1 MKRNRRRSLAVFPGS
16 FDPMTN
22 GHLDIVDRG
31 LAVFDRLR
39 MAILLNPEKQPL
51 FSVEERVAII
61 REAYRGNPR
70 VEVDTFSG
78 LLVDYAQRV
87 GASVIIRGIR
97 AISDFEY
104 EFQMALMN
112 RRLNP
117 RIETVFM
124 MPAESYSYVSSRLV
138 KEVFQLGGRVSDL
151 VPAVVL
157 RRLREKYGTPVRP
170 GRRARVKQGAR
181 VKQRRRN
188 G

>member
-1 MKRNRRRSLAVFPGS
+1 MRRRRGGSLAVFPGS
-16 FDPMTN
+16 FDPVTN

-31 LAVFDRLR
+31 LAVFDRVRL
-39 MAILLNPEKQPL
+39 AILLNPEKQPL
-51 FSVEERVAII
+51 FSVDERLAII
-61 REAYRGNPR
+61 RAAYRGNPR

-87 GASVIIRGIR
+87 GASVIIRGLR

-124 MPAESYSYVSSRLV
+124 MPAESYSYLSSRLV

-151 VPAVVL
+151 VPAVVE
-157 RRLREKYGTPVRP
+157 RRLREKYGAPARP
-170 GRRARVKQGAR
+170 RRRARVKRAR
-181 VKQRRRN
+181 RT